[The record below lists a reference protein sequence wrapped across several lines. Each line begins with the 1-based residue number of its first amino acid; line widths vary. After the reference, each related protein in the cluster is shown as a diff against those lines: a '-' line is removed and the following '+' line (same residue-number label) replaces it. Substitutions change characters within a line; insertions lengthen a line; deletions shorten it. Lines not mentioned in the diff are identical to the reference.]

1 MTNGAH
7 SSLRE
12 RENYVRKDVDD
23 TWVLLTVF
31 SKSHSYPTK
40 RLLAFSQPTAHSSF
54 STSHSPQQFFQKP
67 QLN

>member
-12 RENYVRKDVDD
+12 RKNYVRKDVDD

-40 RLLAFSQPTAHSSF
+40 
-54 STSHSPQQFFQKP
+54 
-67 QLN
+67 